1 MRKTLGTVIIALWCA
16 SLPVSAQVQQSGNR
30 TGWPC
35 GGKVDPS
42 YIQTAEATG
51 GRVLL
56 FAPTELG
63 GITDEMNASRGHD
76 ETVMR
81 VGGELTQ
88 GQRDFDVPID
98 SSIDSIYVFVS
109 VQCLQTV
116 AVIPPPGGEFNAAA
130 PGVETHEFAAIR
142 LVTIKA
148 PSPGTW
154 RIGVAGRGVFSLIVK
169 AHSSISL
176 GDVSFSR
183 DGTPIVAPAP
193 LGARVRVEAAVS
205 GAPADVS
212 FRFITMDGSRLG
224 SFVPS
229 ITRTNETANET
240 TTYANDVTLPSSDFR
255 VLVTGLDAKGFAFQR
270 VSPRLFVG
278 DR

>member
-1 MRKTLGTVIIALWCA
+1 VIAAIGCA
-16 SLPVSAQVQQSGNR
+16 SLPVSAQVQPSGNR

-51 GRVLL
+51 GRVLM
-56 FAPTELG
+56 FAPTELSG
-63 GITDEMNASRGHD
+63 MTEEMNASRGHD
-76 ETVMR
+76 ETVIR
-81 VGGELTQ
+81 VGGQLAE

-98 SSIDSIYVFVS
+98 SSIDSVYFFVS
-109 VQCLQTV
+109 VQCLQTM

-130 PGVETHEFAAIR
+130 PGVETHEFSAIR

-154 RIGVAGRGVFSLIVK
+154 RIGVAGRGVYSLIVK
-169 AHSSISL
+169 AHSSVSL
-176 GDVSFSR
+176 GEVSLSR
-183 DGTPIVAPAP
+183 DGKPIVAPAP
-193 LGARVRVEAAVS
+193 LGERVRFEAVVS
-205 GAPADVS
+205 GAPPDVS
-212 FRFITMDGSRLG
+212 FQFIAMDGRRLE
-224 SFVPS
+224 SFVAPV
-229 ITRTNETANET
+229 TETNQPA
-240 TTYANDVTLPSSDFR
+240 TTYATDITLPSRDFR
-255 VLVTGLDAKGFAFQR
+255 VLVTGIDAKGLAFQR